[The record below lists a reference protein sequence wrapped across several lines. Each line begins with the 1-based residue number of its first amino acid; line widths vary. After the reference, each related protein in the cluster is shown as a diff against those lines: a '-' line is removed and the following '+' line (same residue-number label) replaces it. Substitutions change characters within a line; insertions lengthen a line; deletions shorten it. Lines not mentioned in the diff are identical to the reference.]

1 MARRAPPPSRAT
13 TSRSTWPAEARSVP
27 PVSADELFRA
37 GKLEEAIELLGVGLR
52 SNPADAQRR
61 TFLFELLC
69 FAGAHDRAEKQLD
82 VHAGG
87 NPQAGMSAL
96 LYRAALQAD
105 RTRQEMFLNGHFP
118 QGGPVPHRVAGT
130 LNGRPFQGLVD
141 GDPRI
146 GARLEVFAAGQYLW
160 IPFAHLASV
169 RMAAPRRL
177 RDLMWCPA
185 VVRTGPEFRG
195 LELGEVLPP
204 GLAALTWQHA
214 DGAVRLGRLTEWM
227 ACEDSTEAPLGQKL
241 LLVDGAEFPIR

>member
-13 TSRSTWPAEARSVP
+13 TSRSRWPAEARSVP

-69 FAGAHDRAEKQLD
+69 FAGAHDRAERQLD
-82 VHAGG
+82 VLAEG
-87 NPQAGMSAL
+87 NPQAEMGAL
-96 LYRAALQAD
+96 LSRAAWHAE

-130 LNGRPFQGLVD
+130 LNGRPFQELVD
-141 GDPRI
+141 ADPRV

-160 IPFAHLASV
+160 ISV
-169 RMAAPRRL
+169 QHVATVPMPPPNRL
-177 RDLMWCPA
+177 RDILWTPTR
-185 VVRTGPEFRG
+185 VRTVPGFAG
-195 LELGEVLPP
+195 L
-204 GLAALTWQHA
+204 
-214 DGAVRLGRLTEWM
+214 RL
-227 ACEDSTEAPLGQKL
+227 S
-241 LLVDGAEFPIR
+241 